1 MEQNFYPNLS
11 VIYAISLLLMKNYS
25 GKAAKVQTL
34 LTTDLHLCYSKY
46 PKKRLLTIKQ
56 GLLKIEKIIILLSIW
71 FPKKNCSTDFCP
83 TYFNGKILKEF
94 DKSMKTRTILIDL
107 KITLTRLTVK
117 YYCKNY
123 MLLVSRNI
131 LLIISSPFSPTDLF
145 SG

>member
-1 MEQNFYPNLS
+1 M
-11 VIYAISLLLMKNYS
+11 IYAISLLLMKNYS

-107 KITLTRLTVK
+107 KITFNTIDREVLLQKLYAIGFPKHIV
-117 YYCKNY
+117 NY
-123 MLLVSRNI
+123 FKSFLSNRSFLWLN
-131 LLIISSPFSPTDLF
+131 
-145 SG
+145 